1 MQLKM
6 NQYKDELKS
15 LKIKEKNQEVYIN
28 DMNVETN
35 SKIKEI
41 TLQYERKVFNLSEE
55 INRIK
60 ELYDETVEL
69 KDDLQNKLKNA
80 ETNAAIN
87 NKKYQ

>member
-1 MQLKM
+1 M
-6 NQYKDELKS
+6 
-15 LKIKEKNQEVYIN
+15 
-28 DMNVETN
+28 
-35 SKIKEI
+35 
-41 TLQYERKVFNLSEE
+41 FNLSEE

>member
-1 MQLKM
+1 
-6 NQYKDELKS
+6 
-15 LKIKEKNQEVYIN
+15 
-28 DMNVETN
+28 MNVETN

-41 TLQYERKVFNLSEE
+41 TLDYERKVFNLSEE
-55 INRIK
+55 LNRIK

-80 ETNAAIN
+80 ETSATIN

>member
-1 MQLKM
+1 
-6 NQYKDELKS
+6 
-15 LKIKEKNQEVYIN
+15 LKIKEKNQEIYIN

-41 TLQYERKVFNLSEE
+41 TLDYERKVFNLSEE
-55 INRIK
+55 LNRIK

-69 KDDLQNKLKNA
+69 KDDLQNKLKNV
-80 ETNAAIN
+80 ETSATIS

>member
-1 MQLKM
+1 M
-6 NQYKDELKS
+6 NQYKDQLKS
-15 LKIKEKNQEVYIN
+15 LKIKEKNQEIYIN

-41 TLQYERKVFNLSEE
+41 TLDYERKVFNLSEE
-55 INRIK
+55 LNRIK

-69 KDDLQNKLKNA
+69 KDDLQNKLKNV
-80 ETNAAIN
+80 ETSATIS

>member
-1 MQLKM
+1 
-6 NQYKDELKS
+6 
-15 LKIKEKNQEVYIN
+15 
-28 DMNVETN
+28 MNVETN

-41 TLQYERKVFNLSEE
+41 TLDYERKVFNLNEE
-55 INRIK
+55 LNRIK

-80 ETNAAIN
+80 ETSASIN

>member
-1 MQLKM
+1 M

-15 LKIKEKNQEVYIN
+15 LKIKEKNQEIYIN

-41 TLQYERKVFNLSEE
+41 TLEYERKVFNLSEE
-55 INRIK
+55 LNRIK
-60 ELYDETVEL
+60 DLYDETLEL
-69 KDDLQNKLKNA
+69 KDDLHNKLKNA
-80 ETNAAIN
+80 ETIASIN